1 MSRRDVDGRVDDDRS
16 SSGARTTTPRK
27 DDAFEATYLVP
38 SRRAVP
44 CDAQVVEPT
53 TATRRREG
61 LLPRADDGPR
71 ANRALLIVVHPARPK
86 LMGVVRTKRQKL
98 TVCRENARAKGP
110 KCSQVSSWKNHG
122 RFRKSALRVCRDVRA
137 GCVLTAPHTGPSTPR
152 PRGHRERD
160 AFARD
165 AAARRDGR
173 RAPGEADR
181 LHQAELREK
190 RRASQTSARGKLA
203 STRVGEKRARRG
215 DARGNH
221 RLERGA
227 AGSQRAVPIRR
238 DVHHD
243 PHRGRLC
250 LRPLCTSRR
259 RHATS
264 APSRKIRASSGCRN
278 GRRLVP
284 LACRLFFFFFT
295 REDFFFSF
303 RRELRER
310 FRMNGSARRTEG
322 LLSRRC
328 VASFTSR

>member
-1 MSRRDVDGRVDDDRS
+1 VEKS
-16 SSGARTTTPRK
+16 
-27 DDAFEATYLVP
+27 
-38 SRRAVP
+38 RAVP
-44 CDAQVVEPT
+44 E
-53 TATRRREG
+53 
-61 LLPRADDGPR
+61 
-71 ANRALLIVVHPARPK
+71 
-86 LMGVVRTKRQKL
+86 
-98 TVCRENARAKGP
+98 
-110 KCSQVSSWKNHG
+110 KCASM
-122 RFRKSALRVCRDVRA
+122 CRDVRA

-173 RAPGEADR
+173 GAPGEADR

-221 RLERGA
+221 RRERGA

-250 LRPLCTSRR
+250 PLGTSRR

-264 APSRKIRASSGCRN
+264 APSRKIRAGCRN

-284 LACRLFFFFFT
+284 LACRLFVFLFSRAKIFST
-295 REDFFFSF
+295 RAPRKFPNE
-303 RRELRER
+303 
-310 FRMNGSARRTEG
+310 RRTEG

-328 VASFTSR
+328 VASSTSR

>member
-1 MSRRDVDGRVDDDRS
+1 MQ
-16 SSGARTTTPRK
+16 P
-27 DDAFEATYLVP
+27 
-38 SRRAVP
+38 
-44 CDAQVVEPT
+44 
-53 TATRRREG
+53 
-61 LLPRADDGPR
+61 
-71 ANRALLIVVHPARPK
+71 
-86 LMGVVRTKRQKL
+86 GVV
-98 TVCRENARAKGP
+98 G
-110 KCSQVSSWKNHG
+110 SSHWKNHG

-173 RAPGEADR
+173 GAPGEADR
-181 LHQAELREK
+181 LHKAELREK

-221 RLERGA
+221 RRERGA

-250 LRPLCTSRR
+250 LRPLGTSRT

-264 APSRKIRASSGCRN
+264 APSRKIRAGCRN

-284 LACRLFFFFFT
+284 LACRLFVFCAHARRF
-295 REDFFFSF
+295 F
-303 RRELRER
+303 RRALRES

-328 VASFTSR
+328 VASSTSR

>member
-1 MSRRDVDGRVDDDRS
+1 MSRRDVDGRVGRSFILWRANDDTAKRRRVRGDLPRPFASRS
-16 SSGARTTTPRK
+16 AARCTGHGTDDGNTPPRGSPPSGRRWTASKPRTPH
-27 DDAFEATYLVP
+27 
-38 SRRAVP
+38 RRASRAP
-44 CDAQVVEPT
+44 ETHWC
-53 TATRRREG
+53 RE
-61 LLPRADDGPR
+61 
-71 ANRALLIVVHPARPK
+71 
-86 LMGVVRTKRQKL
+86 TKRQKL

-110 KCSQVSSWKNHG
+110 KCIQVSSWKNHG

-221 RLERGA
+221 CRERGA

-264 APSRKIRASSGCRN
+264 APPRKIRASSGCRN

-284 LACRLFFFFFT
+284 LACRLFFFS
-295 REDFFFSF
+295 RAKIFFFLF
-303 RRELRER
+303 DA
-310 FRMNGSARRTEG
+310 GSANVSE
-322 LLSRRC
+322 
-328 VASFTSR
+328 